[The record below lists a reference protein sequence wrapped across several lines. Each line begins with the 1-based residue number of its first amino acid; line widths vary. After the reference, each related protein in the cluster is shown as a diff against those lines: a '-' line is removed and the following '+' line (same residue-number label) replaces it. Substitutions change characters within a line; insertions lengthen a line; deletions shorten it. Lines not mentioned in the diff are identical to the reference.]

1 MKKFFVFI
9 LITTIALTFGAS
21 AYADRYE
28 FKDFAVYGF
37 AIDIPPDW
45 NIAENDMDGSISI
58 TNPDDSSSITFIYA
72 HREGWDAKRFADFT
86 ALNAEL
92 EGSDPVKNENGDFE
106 FVVADTEYRTRHLI
120 NLGIVMKTET
130 GRMNDLMEILDTLEY
145 PIVIVMENSI

>member
-1 MKKFFVFI
+1 MKKFFIFI
-9 LITTIALTFGAS
+9 LVTAIALILNAS

-37 AIDIPPDW
+37 AIDIPQEW
-45 NIAENDMDGSISI
+45 NIAESEIDGSISI
-58 TNPDDSSSITFIYA
+58 ARPDDSSTITLIYA

-92 EGSDPVKNENGDFE
+92 DGSDPVKKDNGDYE
-106 FVVADTEYRTRHLI
+106 FVVSDTKYRTRHLI

-130 GRMNDLMEILDTLEY
+130 DRMNDLLEILDTLEY
-145 PIVIVMENSI
+145 PIVYN